1 MMLQAAIGNRRGRAT
16 KAKQARRVMA
26 VYSMLEHGTPRPII
40 LDYARSAWR
49 ISTRQTDTYIAAAS
63 AIHTDRFER
72 DAAFY
77 FAQALE
83 RLNDVFNEAFE
94 AGNYSAALKAQQQIN
109 RLCGLYAS

>member
-1 MMLQAAIGNRRGRAT
+1 MLQAAIENRRPRAT
-16 KAKQARRVMA
+16 KAKQARRVMT
-26 VYSMLEHGTPRPII
+26 VYSMLECNTPRPLI

-63 AIHTDRFER
+63 AIYRGECER

-83 RLNDVFNEAFE
+83 RLNDVFNDAFE
-94 AGNYSAALKAQQQIN
+94 AGDYRAALKAQQQIN